1 MHISATAM
9 ATDSAAIP
17 GGGGGYFRVKRMGM
31 TVGMILENYPKKYQA
46 TKFANRKTYNLV
58 KN

>member
-17 GGGGGYFRVKRMGM
+17 RGGGYFRVKRMGM

-46 TKFANRKTYNLV
+46 IKFAHPKTCHLV